1 VLGYAQLYAV
11 PIVTF
16 LADEILHLRYM
27 PSTEMYGSVYG
38 ESMLRPILYHE
49 ELLKEYEETI
59 SQIMKVYVKPM
70 FLVKVGSPTGGPEV
84 TAEQFREIM
93 RSFSSRKPGSDVF
106 IRTTGLITDVQ
117 PINPPISG
125 LQTTQFWL
133 EWLHNQRAYALTV
146 PKHFVAP
153 EGLNRATAQM
163 VQEAYFTFIQSIRN
177 SIASQLEQDLFPKI
191 MYSLYGEMAKVLM
204 DEFGVPKI
212 VWKPVREESFAI
224 KVPLVIN
231 LKKSDII
238 DKNEART
245 MLGLKPKEEYEEE
258 EEEEEGGMEL
268 PLPPHGEKPP
278 PSPPPTGKGT
288 PEAPEEAGGEGARTE
303 EKEEGG
309 KKKEDQLKKIIEN
322 LKRKL

>member
-1 VLGYAQLYAV
+1 VVKLGYSANISYHDDKRGNRRRVYRIFVSKRKLKYV
-11 PIVTF
+11 PKNRIV
-16 LADEILHLRYM
+16 
-27 PSTEMYGSVYG
+27 
-38 ESMLRPILYHE
+38 
-49 ELLKEYEETI
+49 KEHYKG
-59 SQIMKVYVKPM
+59 KVYCFSTSTGFYVTM
-70 FLVKVGSPTGGPEV
+70 RNGKV
-84 TAEQFREIM
+84 
-93 RSFSSRKPGSDVF
+93 
-106 IRTTGLITDVQ
+106 
-117 PINPPISG
+117 
-125 LQTTQFWL
+125 
-133 EWLHNQRAYALTV
+133 AYQ
-146 PKHFVAP
+146 
-153 EGLNRATAQM
+153 GNTAQM

-204 DEFGVPKI
+204 DEFGIPKI
-212 VWKPVREESFAI
+212 VWKPIREESFAI

-258 EEEEEGGMEL
+258 EEEGEGGMEL

-278 PSPPPTGKGT
+278 PSPPPTEKGT
-288 PEAPEEAGGEGARTE
+288 PEAPEEAGGEGVRTE